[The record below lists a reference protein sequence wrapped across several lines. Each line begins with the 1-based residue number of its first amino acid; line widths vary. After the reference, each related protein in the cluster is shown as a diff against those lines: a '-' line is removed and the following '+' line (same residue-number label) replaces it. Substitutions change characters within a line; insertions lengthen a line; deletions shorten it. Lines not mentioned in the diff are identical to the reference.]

1 MKEKIL
7 KSTGKG
13 LLMLLVSLIMLFGG
27 CGLIVY
33 GGTNELSF
41 FIAGGVILMLLG
53 FILIIG
59 IKVVRPQEAVVYTLF
74 GKYIGT
80 LKEEGFHF
88 INPFATSFNPAAH
101 TRLGQ
106 SGDVKSSINMDAAM
120 GKKIS
125 LKAMTLSNSKQKV
138 NDALGNPVE
147 VGVAVIW
154 KVVDTAAAV
163 FNVDNF
169 KEYLSL
175 QCDTSVRDIV
185 KLYNALASWAE
196 DDFRSLNGQ
205 IEYLLTECVKQRKKD
220 GKYVGESIDEPI
232 ELDIE

>member
-1 MKEKIL
+1 MILISNKFFGLTVWKRIAMKEKIL

-33 GGTNELSF
+33 TGINELPF
-41 FIAGGVILMLLG
+41 FIAGGMILMLLG
-53 FILIIG
+53 FILIMG

-80 LKEEGFHF
+80 LQEEGFHF
-88 INPFATSFNPAAH
+88 INPFATSFNPASR
-101 TRLGQ
+101 TKLGQ
-106 SGDVKSSINMDAAM
+106 SGDVKSSVNAEVAM
-120 GKKIS
+120 GNKIS
-125 LKAMTLSNSKQKV
+125 LKAMTLNNSKQKV

-185 KLYNALASWAE
+185 KL
-196 DDFRSLNGQ
+196 
-205 IEYLLTECVKQRKKD
+205 
-220 GKYVGESIDEPI
+220 
-232 ELDIE
+232 